1 MIRTDEDD
9 EFDRIARE
17 NALREVYRLGQEIE
31 ESGQP
36 YHWESDAIKAAVLIE
51 REECAKLAEQRLNWG
66 TAFAIRARSDI
77 SSKRV
82 DTSGEHKHDN

>member
-1 MIRTDEDD
+1 MKTPEDE
-9 EFDRIARE
+9 EFERIERM
-17 NALREVYRLGQEIE
+17 NALHEVYRLGQEIE

-66 TAFAIRARSDI
+66 TAFAIRARSDT

-82 DTSGEHKHDN
+82 DISGEHKDDN